1 MRFGSA
7 GYSISSFVIIVLL
20 LAHTMVMT
28 ILINE
33 QKGVDLSTMLVLYA
47 NIAFICVMFQMHVTS
62 RLRASSNR
70 LSQ

>member
-1 MRFGSA
+1 MKFGSA

-62 RLRASSNR
+62 RLRAIANHQ
-70 LSQ
+70 SQ

>member
-47 NIAFICVMFQMHVTS
+47 NVAFICVMFQMHVTS
-62 RLRASSNR
+62 RLRAIANR
-70 LSQ
+70 QSQ